1 MYKDLF
7 RILQL
12 LLQPKYVY
20 AAFTTTE
27 CTVLLLLLLLL
38 LRLLLRLLSLV
49 ALHKSL
55 LLTGSLVLLL
65 HIVFE

>member
-27 CTVLLLLLLLL
+27 CTVLLLLLRLL
-38 LRLLLRLLSLV
+38 LRLLLLV

>member
-27 CTVLLLLLLLL
+27 CTVLLLLLLRLL
-38 LRLLLRLLSLV
+38 LRLLLLV